1 VFFNLFRIQKNIKLM
16 PKITLPD
23 GNSLNFDNH
32 VTGLQVAEKISKS
45 LAKQAMVISVNG
57 ELKDLDYKISSDC
70 SVKIFT
76 SKNEEGLDTIRHDT
90 AHILAMAVQE
100 LFPGTQVTIGPVIE
114 NGFYYDFAR
123 KQPFTEEDLLK
134 IENKMKE
141 IVDRDEITK
150 REVWNRERAIK
161 HFRDKGEIYKA
172 ELIESIPAGE
182 EVSIYF
188 HGDWHDLCRG
198 PHLAS
203 TGKIGKF
210 FKLMKVSGAYW
221 RGDSNNEML
230 QRIYGTSWATQKD
243 LDDYLKR
250 IEEAEKRDHRKLGKE
265 MDLFHFRE
273 ESPGSVFWHEKGW
286 TLFQKLISYM
296 RSRQDDA
303 GYKEVNT
310 PEVLDRSLWEK
321 SGHWEKYGEHMYTS
335 TTPDEKVFAIKPMN
349 CPGHVQVFN
358 QGLKS
363 YRDLPLRIS
372 EFGKVH
378 RYEPSGSLH
387 GLLRVR
393 AFTQDDAHIFC
404 TEDQITSECLIV
416 TNLILDIYKELGF
429 ENVILKYSDRP
440 DLRVGDDSVWD
451 KAESALLDA
460 VKASKLEYTINK
472 GEGAFYG
479 PKIEFVLRDAIGR
492 DWQCGTLQVDLNL
505 PGRLDA
511 SYVDKDGIK
520 KVPVMLHRALFG
532 SLERFI
538 GILIEHYA
546 GKFPFWISPLQTV
559 VIPISE
565 DFENYAAEVA
575 NKIKKA
581 GISSAV
587 DLKKHNLNYKIRD
600 HSLAKIPLL
609 LICGKKEVDSNSV
622 TIRRLDSNK
631 QENMDLDLFL
641 KTFSALNKASS
652 N

>member
-1 VFFNLFRIQKNIKLM
+1 M
-16 PKITLPD
+16 PRITLPD
-23 GNSLNFDNH
+23 GNNLIFPDK
-32 VTGLQVAEKISKS
+32 VTGLDVAEKISKS
-45 LAKQAMVISVNG
+45 LAKQAMVISVDG
-57 ELKDLDYKISSDC
+57 DLKDLDFLIEKDC
-70 SVKIFT
+70 SIKIFT
-76 SKNEEGLDTIRHDT
+76 SKNPEGLETIRHDT

-123 KQPFTEEDLLK
+123 KEPFTEDDLEK

-141 IVDRDEITK
+141 IVDRNEITK
-150 REVWNRERAIK
+150 REVWERNKAIL
-161 HFRDKGEIYKA
+161 HFKEKGETYKA
-172 ELIESIPAGE
+172 ELIEAIPE
-182 EVSIYF
+182 NEDVSIYF

-198 PHLAS
+198 PHLSS

-210 FKLMKVSGAYW
+210 FKLTKVSGAYW
-221 RGDSNNEML
+221 RGDSKNEML
-230 QRIYGTSWATQKD
+230 QRIYGTSWASQKD
-243 LDDYLKR
+243 LDEHLKR

-286 TLFQKLISYM
+286 ALFQKLINYM
-296 RSRQDDA
+296 RGRQDAA

-310 PEVLDRSLWEK
+310 PEILDRQLWEK
-321 SGHWEKYGEHMYTS
+321 SGHWEKYGENMYTS
-335 TTPDEKVFAIKPMN
+335 ETPDEKVFAIKPMN
-349 CPGHVQVFN
+349 CPGHIQVFN

-363 YRDLPLRIS
+363 YRDLPLRIT

-378 RYEPSGSLH
+378 RYEPSGALH

-404 TEDQITSECLIV
+404 SEDQITSECLEV
-416 TNLILDIYKELGF
+416 TNLILDIYKDLGF
-429 ENVILKYSDRP
+429 ENVILKYADRP
-440 DLRVGDDSVWD
+440 EVRVGDDEVWD
-451 KAESALLDA
+451 KAEASLLEA
-460 VKASKLEYTINK
+460 VKASKLEYSINK

-511 SYVDKDGIK
+511 SYVDKDGSK

-538 GILIEHYA
+538 GILIENYA
-546 GKFPFWISPLQTV
+546 GKFPFWISPLQTM

-565 DFENYAAEVA
+565 EFNDYAVKVSK
-575 NKIKKA
+575 KIKDV
-581 GISSAV
+581 GISSSV
-587 DLKKHNLNYKIRD
+587 DLKNNNLNYKIRD
-600 HSLAKIPLL
+600 HSLAKIPVL

-631 QENMDLDLFL
+631 QENMDIDQFL

>member
-1 VFFNLFRIQKNIKLM
+1 M
-16 PKITLPD
+16 PLITLPD
-23 GNSLNFDNH
+23 GNSIKFPNK
-32 VTGLQVAEKISKS
+32 VTGLEVAEKISKS
-45 LAKQAMVISVNG
+45 LSKQATVISVDE
-57 ELKDLDYKISSDC
+57 ELKDLSYVIDKDC
-70 SVKIFT
+70 SIKIFT
-76 SKNEEGLDTIRHDT
+76 SKDKEGLETIRHDT
-90 AHILAMAVQE
+90 AHITAMAVQE
-100 LFPGTQVTIGPVIE
+100 LFPGTQVTIGPIIE
-114 NGFYYDFAR
+114 NGFYYDFSR
-123 KQPFTEEDLLK
+123 KEPFTEEDLIK

-141 IVDRDEITK
+141 IVDRDVPTT
-150 REVWNRERAIK
+150 REVWNRDEAIS
-161 HFRDKGEIYKA
+161 HFKEKGEIYKA
-172 ELIESIPAGE
+172 EIIESIPQGE
-182 EVSIYF
+182 DVSIYF

-198 PHLAS
+198 PHLSS
-203 TGKIGKF
+203 TGKIGKY
-210 FKLMKVSGAYW
+210 FKLTKVSGAYW

-230 QRIYGTSWATQKD
+230 QRIYGTSWASQKD
-243 LDDYLKR
+243 LDEHLKR

-286 TLFQKLISYM
+286 KLFQKLVAYM
-296 RSRQDDA
+296 RGRQDKA

-310 PEVLDRSLWEK
+310 PEILDRALWEK
-321 SGHWEKYGEHMYTS
+321 SGHWEKYGDHMYTS
-335 TTPDEKVFAIKPMN
+335 QTPDEKIFAIKPMN

-378 RYEPSGSLH
+378 RYEPSGALH

-404 TEDQITSECLIV
+404 TEDQITEECLIV
-416 TNLILDIYKELGF
+416 TNLILDIYKDLGF

-451 KAESALLDA
+451 KAEKALLDA

-505 PGRLDA
+505 PGRLEA
-511 SYVDKDGIK
+511 SFVDNDGAK
-520 KVPVMLHRALFG
+520 KIPVMIHRALFG

-538 GILIEHYA
+538 GILIENYA
-546 GKFPFWISPLQTV
+546 GKFPFWIAPLQVV

-565 DFENYAAEVA
+565 EFDIYAKEV
-575 NKIKKA
+575 NEKINHA
-581 GISSAV
+581 GMSSEV
-587 DLKKHNLNYKIRD
+587 DLKNHNLNYKIRE
-600 HSLAKIPLL
+600 HSLSKVPLL
-609 LICGKKEVDSNSV
+609 LICGKKEVDSKSV
-622 TIRRLDSNK
+622 MIRRLDTNK
-631 QENMDLDLFL
+631 QENMELKLFL
-641 KTFSALNKASS
+641 KKFSALNKASS

>member
-1 VFFNLFRIQKNIKLM
+1 M
-16 PKITLPD
+16 PLITLPD
-23 GNSLNFDNH
+23 GNTIEFPNK
-32 VTGLQVAEKISKS
+32 VTGLEIAEKISKS
-45 LAKQAMVISVNG
+45 LSKQATIISVNE
-57 ELKDLDYKISSDC
+57 ELKDLSFVIDEDC

-76 SKNEEGLDTIRHDT
+76 SKDKEGLETIRHDT
-90 AHILAMAVQE
+90 AHITAMAVQE
-100 LFPGTQVTIGPVIE
+100 LFPGTQVTIGPIIE
-114 NGFYYDFAR
+114 NGFYYDFSR
-123 KQPFTEEDLLK
+123 KEPFTEDDLNK

-141 IVDRDEITK
+141 IVDRDVPTT
-150 REVWNRERAIK
+150 REVWKRDKAIS
-161 HFRDKGEIYKA
+161 HFKDKGEIYKA
-172 ELIESIPAGE
+172 EIIESIPQGE
-182 EVSIYF
+182 DVSIYF

-198 PHLAS
+198 PHLSS
-203 TGKIGKF
+203 TGKIGKY
-210 FKLMKVSGAYW
+210 FKLTKVSGAYW

-230 QRIYGTSWATQKD
+230 QRIYGTSWASQKD
-243 LDDYLKR
+243 LDEYLKR

-286 TLFQKLISYM
+286 KLFQKLVAYM
-296 RSRQDDA
+296 RARQEKA

-310 PEVLDRSLWEK
+310 PEILDRSLWEK

-335 TTPDEKVFAIKPMN
+335 QTPDEKIFAIKPMN

-378 RYEPSGSLH
+378 RYEPSGALH

-416 TNLILDIYKELGF
+416 TNLILDIYKDLGF
-429 ENVILKYSDRP
+429 EDVILKYSDRP
-440 DLRVGDDSVWD
+440 DLRVGDDNVWD
-451 KAESALLDA
+451 KAEKALLDA
-460 VKASKLEYTINK
+460 VKASKLQYTINK

-511 SYVDKDGIK
+511 SFVDKDGTK
-520 KVPVMLHRALFG
+520 KIPVMLHRALFG

-538 GILIEHYA
+538 GILIENYA
-546 GKFPFWISPLQTV
+546 GKFPFWIAPLQVV

-565 DFENYAAEVA
+565 EFDSYAKEV
-575 NKIKKA
+575 NEKINNA
-581 GISSAV
+581 GISSEV
-587 DLKKHNLNYKIRD
+587 DLKNHNLNYKIRE
-600 HSLAKIPLL
+600 HSLSKIPLL

-622 TIRRLDSNK
+622 TIRRLDTNK
-631 QENMDLDLFL
+631 QENMELNLFL
-641 KTFSALNKASS
+641 ETFSALNKASS

>member
-1 VFFNLFRIQKNIKLM
+1 M
-16 PKITLPD
+16 PIVTLPD
-23 GNSLNFDNH
+23 GNNLIFPDK
-32 VTGLQVAEKISKS
+32 VTGLDVAEKISKS

-57 ELKDLDYKISSDC
+57 DLKDLDFLIEKDC
-70 SVKIFT
+70 SIKIFT
-76 SKNEEGLDTIRHDT
+76 SKNPEGLETIRHDT

-123 KQPFTEEDLLK
+123 KEPFTEDDLEK

-141 IVDRDEITK
+141 IVDRNEITK
-150 REVWNRERAIK
+150 REVWERNKAIS
-161 HFRDKGEIYKA
+161 HFKEKGETYKA
-172 ELIESIPAGE
+172 ELIEAIPE
-182 EVSIYF
+182 NEDVSIYF

-198 PHLAS
+198 PHLSS

-210 FKLMKVSGAYW
+210 FKLTKVSGAYW

-243 LDDYLKR
+243 LDEYLKR

-286 TLFQKLISYM
+286 ALFQKLINYM
-296 RSRQDDA
+296 RARQDAA

-310 PEVLDRSLWEK
+310 PEILDRQLWEK
-321 SGHWEKYGEHMYTS
+321 SGHWEKYGENMYTS
-335 TTPDEKVFAIKPMN
+335 ETPDEKVFAIKPMN
-349 CPGHVQVFN
+349 CPGHIQVFN

-363 YRDLPLRIS
+363 YRDLPLRIT

-378 RYEPSGSLH
+378 RYEPSGALH

-404 TEDQITSECLIV
+404 SEDQITSECLEV
-416 TNLILDIYKELGF
+416 TNLILDIYKDLGF
-429 ENVILKYSDRP
+429 ENVILKYADRP
-440 DLRVGDDSVWD
+440 EVRVGDDEVWD
-451 KAESALLDA
+451 KAEASLLEA
-460 VKASKLEYTINK
+460 VKASKLEYSINK

-511 SYVDKDGIK
+511 SYVDKDGSK

-538 GILIEHYA
+538 GILIENYA
-546 GKFPFWISPLQTV
+546 GKFPFWISPLQTM

-565 DFENYAAEVA
+565 EFNDYAVKVSK
-575 NKIKKA
+575 KIKDA
-581 GISSAV
+581 GISSSV
-587 DLKKHNLNYKIRD
+587 DLKNNNLNYKIRD
-600 HSLAKIPLL
+600 HSLSKIPVL

-631 QENMDLDLFL
+631 QENMDIDQFL